1 MSEMDKL
8 DAALTERG
16 IEHQYNKTSPE
27 MAEIVKL
34 ARSKIRIPE
43 NKEFWS
49 QIIVYKDGEY
59 LWDAICSYG
68 TYGYEDGLLEVA
80 GSIAKDDVEGFLT
93 ADDIINRL

>member
-1 MSEMDKL
+1 MSEMNKL

-27 MAEIVKL
+27 MTEIVKL

-49 QIIVYKDGEY
+49 
-59 LWDAICSYG
+59 
-68 TYGYEDGLLEVA
+68 
-80 GSIAKDDVEGFLT
+80 
-93 ADDIINRL
+93 

>member
-1 MSEMDKL
+1 M
-8 DAALTERG
+8 AALTERG

-59 LWDAICSYG
+59 LWDAICGYG
-68 TYGYEDGLLEVA
+68 THGYEDGLLEVA